1 MRTIVQVLLSA
12 CLLSLSTPVF
22 AETEADP
29 EDIIKYRQDVMNIIK
44 HHNSSIKAIVKGK
57 VPFTDHLDMHVSAL
71 ETLFAEL
78 GRLFPEGSDFGD
90 TSAKD
95 EVWEQPEKFSKAVKD
110 AQQALSTFKA
120 ITSKGD
126 MAKSETARKKFSKA
140 SCGSC
145 HKAFRKKDE

>member
-1 MRTIVQVLLSA
+1 MKKLLT
-12 CLLSLSTPVF
+12 LLFTFGLVMQAQSVTADSHV
-22 AETEADP
+22 DP
-29 EDIIKYRQDVMNIIK
+29 EDIIKYRQDIMTLIK

-57 VPFTDHLDMHVSAL
+57 VPFTDHLDMHVSSL